1 MSEMFTVTLD
11 DASYSIPAN
20 ANLLQSLLKQGEI
33 VAHSCLAGVCES
45 CAVFDAKTHQKK
57 LACQTTVSE
66 NLALTRTAPEIFTI
80 QANPISIESYSESH
94 VLVTCE
100 ANASLLPGE
109 TVLWK
114 IGEETGS
121 SVSLDRSDRSIRLPL
136 PSRLTDDSESLYLA
150 KKQSR
155 TQVDPAQKAVVVCD
169 VNQEHVAQI
178 LIQSLQESS
187 YHVMAK
193 PLVSDFVSE
202 ISDQSFQRYDLA
214 YILCSQSVSRSSLE
228 QLFRRSKMRVEQ
240 YQYLLITN

>member
-11 DASYSIPAN
+11 GTSYVIPAN
-20 ANLLQSLLKQGEI
+20 SNLLQSLLKQGEI
-33 VAHSCLAGVCES
+33 VPHSCLAGVCES
-45 CAVFDAKTHQKK
+45 CAVYDAKTHHKK
-57 LACQTTVSE
+57 LACQTHVSE
-66 NLALTRTAPEIFTI
+66 NLALTRMAPEIFTI
-80 QANPISIESYSESH
+80 QANSISIECYSESH

-121 SVSLDRSDRSIRLPL
+121 SVSLDSSDRSIRLPL
-136 PSRLTDDSESLYLA
+136 PSRLVDDTASLHLA

-155 TQVDPAQKAVVVCD
+155 SQVDPAQKTVVVCD
-169 VNQEHVAQI
+169 VHQEHIARI

-193 PLVSDFVSE
+193 PLISDFVSE
-202 ISDQSFQRYDLA
+202 ISGQLFQRYDLA
-214 YILCSQSVSRSSLE
+214 YVLCSQSVSKSSLE
-228 QLFRRSKMRVEQ
+228 QLFSRSKMRVEQ